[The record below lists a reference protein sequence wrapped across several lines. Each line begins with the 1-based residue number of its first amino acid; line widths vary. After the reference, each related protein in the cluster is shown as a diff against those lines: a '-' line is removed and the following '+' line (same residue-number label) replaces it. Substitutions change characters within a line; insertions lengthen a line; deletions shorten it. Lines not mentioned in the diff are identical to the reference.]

1 MSRPVRVRRGSPSPR
16 AVHSGAIPRALG
28 PMSEER
34 EDTDG

>member
-1 MSRPVRVRRGSPSPR
+1 MSRPVRERRGSPSR
-16 AVHSGAIPRALG
+16 RGVRSGAIPRVLG